1 MTLQA
6 VMKSKSAIKNK
17 DESLTNDQR
26 NSLLLMLSWKLTIC
40 SICLGESSLHIKR
53 FCAVWEQRITER

>member
-17 DESLTNDQR
+17 DESMTNDQR
-26 NSLLLMLSWKLTIC
+26 NSLLLMLSWKLSIC
-40 SICLGESSLHIKR
+40 SICLRESSLRRKR
-53 FCAVWEQRITER
+53 FCAVREQRMTGR

>member
-17 DESLTNDQR
+17 DQSIRNDQR
-26 NSLLLMLSWKLTIC
+26 NFLLLILS
-40 SICLGESSLHIKR
+40 
-53 FCAVWEQRITER
+53 